1 MGVDKVKNEPA
12 FPVKFVMTNEVGIN
26 SDYVYLGI
34 TKREY
39 FAAMAMQGMLSA
51 GKEQYTIDGE
61 KMNLAKA
68 SLYIADAMLAESE
81 KSDSDK

>member
-1 MGVDKVKNEPA
+1 MNYSANEPA
-12 FPVKFVMTNEVGIN
+12 FPFFNDEN
-26 SDYVYLGI
+26 LYPGI

-51 GKEQYTIDGE
+51 GKEQHTIDGE

-68 SLYIADAMLAESE
+68 SLYIADAMIAESE
-81 KSDSDK
+81 KNVLT

>member
-12 FPVKFVMTNEVGIN
+12 FPVVSPERIDG
-26 SDYVYLGI
+26 GI

-39 FAAMAMQGMLSA
+39 FAAMAMQGMLSYI
-51 GKEQYTIDGE
+51 G
-61 KMNLAKA
+61 
-68 SLYIADAMLAESE
+68 SLHYESISERAFTIADAMLAESE